1 MMVNGVLNMLFRFNL
16 FCGLAVLLFL
26 LAGTSTAAGLPD
38 TIDKI
43 RGSVVAVGTITPIPH
58 AAAKKPVAK
67 YLGTGFV
74 VGDGRHVI
82 TNYHVISNTP
92 DSGKNE
98 TLAIFTGRGKA
109 AQFRKATVLRSDSN
123 HDLALLKFSGA
134 PLPAVALGGKG
145 KVREGTAV
153 AFTGFP
159 LGMTLGLYPVTHKS
173 IVSAITPV
181 VIPANSSGQLT
192 AKQIQ
197 RLKSPFNVYQLDAV
211 AYPGNSG
218 SPVYDVTTGKVIG
231 VLNSVFVKGTKEAV
245 LKTPSGIS
253 YAIPTKYVKDLMSK

>member
-1 MMVNGVLNMLFRFNL
+1 VRIYLKNK
-16 FCGLAVLLFL
+16 GLAISAFCLLL
-26 LAGTSTAAGLPD
+26 SSTAFARGLPD

-58 AAAKKPVAK
+58 AAAKQPVAK

-74 VGDGRHVI
+74 VGDGNHAI
-82 TNYHVISNTP
+82 TNYHVISQP
-92 DSGKNE
+92 LDSGRNE
-98 TLAIFTGRGKA
+98 TLSIFTGRGKA
-109 AQFRKATVLRSDSN
+109 AQFRKARVIRSDAK
-123 HDLALLKFSGA
+123 HDLALLKFSGS
-134 PLPAVALGGKG
+134 PLPAVVLGGKAG
-145 KVREGTAV
+145 VREGTEV

-159 LGMTLGLYPVTHKS
+159 LGVTLGLYPVTHKS

-181 VIPANSSGQLT
+181 VIPANSSKQLT

-218 SPVYDVTTGKVIG
+218 SPVYDITTGKVIG

-253 YAIPTKYVKDLMSK
+253 YAIPSRYVRDLMKK